1 MCLELGAL
9 LASIPF
15 HSRITAC
22 PGKREHHGLV
32 EEWKRLDFLDGL
44 FCRGG
49 GVEDNEGLAF
59 GFEVL
64 LSNKVDYRAVLGED
78 GGEGLFEEWD
88 FDGFF
93 KVANLEGGQ
102 RSVGSFEE
110 GDCGRSY
117 VYSELKGSVSGDLFP
132 KNWGVQRERT

>member
-22 PGKREHHGLV
+22 PGEREHHGFV
-32 EEWKRLDFLDGL
+32 EERERLNFLDGL
-44 FCRGG
+44 FCRGN

-64 LSNKVDYRAVLGED
+64 LSNKVDDRAVLGED
-78 GGEGLFEEWD
+78 GGKGLLEEWD
-88 FDGFF
+88 FDRFF
-93 KVANLEGGQ
+93 KVANLED
-102 RSVGSFEE
+102 R
-110 GDCGRSY
+110 
-117 VYSELKGSVSGDLFP
+117 
-132 KNWGVQRERT
+132 